1 MLQGLTIAFD
11 LDGTLVE
18 TAPDLTAA
26 ANHVLLREGLDAVP
40 PQLIRGQISF
50 GARAMIVKGIEVQ
63 GAHRSPAEIDA
74 LLAHFLAHYEANI
87 AVHSRPFP
95 SVLAVLKNCRAR
107 GARLVV
113 CTNKRAYLSEELL
126 AALDMREHFAAIA
139 GRDTFAVC
147 KPHPDHLLGA
157 IKMAG
162 GNPQRSIMVGDSD
175 TDISTAR
182 SAGIPSI
189 AVTFGYTDVPAVDL
203 GATEVIEHYRDF
215 DHALSRIMTKFFH
228 LGRAGIT
235 TL

>member
-18 TAPDLTAA
+18 TAPDLSAA
-26 ANHVLLREGLDAVP
+26 ANHVLLRAGLDAVAP
-40 PQLIRGQISF
+40 HLIRDQISF

-63 GAHRSPAEIDA
+63 GARRTQTEIDG

-95 SVLAVLKNCRAR
+95 RVLGVLENLRLR

-126 AALDMREHFAAIA
+126 AALNMREHFEAIA

-162 GNPQRSIMVGDSD
+162 GDPARAIMVGDSD

-182 SAGIPSI
+182 LAGVPSI
-189 AVTFGYTDVPAVDL
+189 AVTFGYTDVPAIEL
-203 GATEVIEHYRDF
+203 GATEVIEHYDEF
-215 DHALSRIMTKFFH
+215 DRALDCIMSRFP
-228 LGRAGIT
+228 A
-235 TL
+235 